1 MEKIKKE
8 IEFLDV
14 KNSVG
19 IVTEIDGISTFDG
32 ALVKYW
38 TVLASSSYT
47 WNLDTQKKYLDD
59 YRNYLAPHF
68 RGSPM
73 SAFTDP
79 EYFEQVIDAV
89 RRQKAAEQQARSKS
103 TAEKADTQTDP
114 MQHFRYI
121 LRFLFRIVSEAEGF
135 ANPFE
140 GTSFALITPETQD
153 EFEARLRTT
162 IKKSFSPQQEYRLFS
177 ILLQDPLA
185 EGQYLGL
192 LGMAVWGLR
201 NGESCGLTYRD
212 LRVLNKETK
221 LYVVTIHKTT
231 KPGSRKCRS
240 YGKTSN
246 FYRILIVP
254 PKIYDFLMERK
265 EYLQKLIDAGIIK
278 LGGKI
283 KSVDDLPIACKG
295 HEWQTRCKNDEITA
309 VAQKVFKEIELTGDQ
324 LAYFRS
330 KPDETD
336 LLGNIAWEPD
346 YTAYAVWHN

>member
-1 MEKIKKE
+1 MKKTKKE
-8 IEFLDV
+8 IEILDV
-14 KNSVG
+14 KNPEG
-19 IVTEIDGISTFDG
+19 IATEIDGISTFDG

-38 TVLASSSYT
+38 TALASSSYT

-103 TAEKADTQTDP
+103 TAEKTDPQTDP

-140 GTSFALITPETQD
+140 GTTFALINPETQD
-153 EFEARLRTT
+153 EFETRLRTT

-212 LRVLNKETK
+212 LRVLNEKTK
-221 LYVVTIHKTT
+221 
-231 KPGSRKCRS
+231 S
-240 YGKTSN
+240 
-246 FYRILIVP
+246 
-254 PKIYDFLMERK
+254 
-265 EYLQKLIDAGIIK
+265 GIM
-278 LGGKI
+278 
-283 KSVDDLPIACKG
+283 
-295 HEWQTRCKNDEITA
+295 T
-309 VAQKVFKEIELTGDQ
+309 
-324 LAYFRS
+324 
-330 KPDETD
+330 
-336 LLGNIAWEPD
+336 
-346 YTAYAVWHN
+346 